1 VTGYPAALALT
12 LAVELPVYA
21 VALRALLGTRLPSA
35 LAAAV
40 AVNLVTHPLVWW
52 ALGAA
57 ARSRGGY
64 ETALLPVEIAAWLTE
79 AALLRT
85 LLRGQGRALLHAALA
100 ANAAS
105 LLAGLV
111 IIVARVNG
119 LTSSQVEFLA

>member
-1 VTGYPAALALT
+1 MTGYPAALALT

-21 VALRALLGTRLPSA
+21 VALRVLLRARLLPV

-64 ETALLPVEIAAWLTE
+64 EIALLPVEIAAWLAE
-79 AALLRT
+79 AALLGA
-85 LLRGQGRALLHAALA
+85 LLRRPGRACLHAALA

-111 IIVARVNG
+111 AIVA
-119 LTSSQVEFLA
+119 

>member
-1 VTGYPAALALT
+1 MTGYPAALALT

-21 VALRALLGTRLPSA
+21 AALRVLLGTRLLPV
-35 LAAAV
+35 LATAV
-40 AVNLVTHPLVWW
+40 AVNLVTHPVVWW

-64 ETALLPVEIAAWLTE
+64 EIALLPVEIAAWLAE
-79 AALLRT
+79 AALLRAM
-85 LLRGQGRALLHAALA
+85 LLRAMLRGKGRAFLHAALA

-111 IIVARVNG
+111 AVLAR
-119 LTSSQVEFLA
+119 